1 MGASSELW
9 GAFLRSGAMLALVI
23 AVLLLLLY
31 GVKRF
36 SPLNR
41 SRTGKKEIQVIAAH
55 HLAPKE
61 KLVLVD
67 VLGRKILLG
76 VTPQTITTLAAFDNS
91 TDDTTVE
98 NPGFSE
104 LLHQRVTG
112 TTGKGEDHDA

>member
-23 AVLLLLLY
+23 AVLVLLLY
-31 GVKRF
+31 AVKRF

-41 SRTGKKEIQVIAAH
+41 SRAGKKEIQVIAAH

-76 VTPQTITTLAAFDNS
+76 VTPQTITTLAAFGN
-91 TDDTTVE
+91 DTGQTRVE
-98 NPGFSE
+98 ESDFSE
-104 LLHQRVTG
+104 LLHQGVAG
-112 TTGKGEDHDA
+112 ATGKGGDHDT